1 MLSVR
6 VGEID
11 LLVETVQTAGSQP
24 TSKLG
29 DAMGQVSDA
38 FERAQGAIVEVA
50 ASTARMIGRT
60 AARGVRP
67 DHVQVQ
73 FGLLIS
79 AQGGVILAKAG
90 GQASLTVTLT
100 YDAQAPAAVSAAG
113 PPGAVAVVDAPAG
126 PVVEPVA
133 GEGA

>member
-1 MLSVR
+1 MLTVR

-11 LLVETVQTAGSQP
+11 MLVETVVVAGSQQ

-29 DAMGQVSDA
+29 DAIGQLSDA
-38 FERAQGAIVEVA
+38 FERAQEAIVEVA

-67 DHVQVQ
+67 DHVEVQ

-79 AQGGVILAKAG
+79 AQGGIILAKAG

-100 YDAQAPAAVSAAG
+100 YDAHASAAE
-113 PPGAVAVVDAPAG
+113 PVPVAVEAG
-126 PVVEPVA
+126 VAPVVEPVA
-133 GEGA
+133 GEGE

>member
-6 VGEID
+6 VGETD
-11 LLVETVQTAGSQP
+11 MLVETVVVPGSQQ

-29 DAMGQVSDA
+29 DAIGQVSDA
-38 FERAQGAIVEVA
+38 FERAQEAIVEVA

-60 AARGVRP
+60 AARGARP
-67 DHVQVQ
+67 DHVEVQ

-79 AQGGVILAKAG
+79 AQGGVILAKVG

-100 YDAQAPAAVSAAG
+100 YDAHASAA
-113 PPGAVAVVDAPAG
+113 
-126 PVVEPVA
+126 EPVA
-133 GEGA
+133 GEGE